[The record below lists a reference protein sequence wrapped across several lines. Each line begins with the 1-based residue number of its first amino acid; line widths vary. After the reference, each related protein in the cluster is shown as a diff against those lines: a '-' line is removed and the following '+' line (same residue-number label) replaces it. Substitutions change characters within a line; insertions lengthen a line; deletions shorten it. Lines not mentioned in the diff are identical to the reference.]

1 MEPLWGC
8 QMPRNQ
14 IGHTKFWP
22 LQVLSNGIDI
32 FEKQIYL
39 ESSPERDI
47 CRVDASQIKG
57 YEEIRARINF
67 HFANLRK
74 KWLYWM
80 QVLRWNI
87 YVSTCRHLLSFWKR
101 QPSAKGQNFDFSLA
115 SSESQFIST
124 NSNKN
129 TSINTNTK
137 RQQTRGEKWPAV
149 MVCYQVSCKSASQ
162 CPTFTIPAISSCS

>member
-1 MEPLWGC
+1 M
-8 QMPRNQ
+8 
-14 IGHTKFWP
+14 
-22 LQVLSNGIDI
+22 LSNGIDI

-87 YVSTCRHLLSFWKR
+87 YVSMQGFTELLKETANCER
-101 QPSAKGQNFDFSLA
+101 AKF
-115 SSESQFIST
+115 
-124 NSNKN
+124 
-129 TSINTNTK
+129 
-137 RQQTRGEKWPAV
+137 
-149 MVCYQVSCKSASQ
+149 
-162 CPTFTIPAISSCS
+162 